1 MSLINEMLKNLERR
15 NGQTTGPYNIKSPAD
30 EESSLPLMIWIGV
43 VVACI
48 ILLSTVGVHYYEKYR
63 TKHKA
68 LIEQVTTPPTAIT
81 NTPPPVVTEKKAPI
95 PAHAVTVSKMHINDL
110 ANQTSVVF
118 DLDTT
123 ADFTTQADLTNHTE
137 TISIKKAWLD
147 TDSLC
152 QQLAEKSDCLT
163 HNNIPLPVNTAS
175 IQSIHVD
182 NNDGSIL
189 TLLFKLSNEAKLLST
204 QLKDNALTITF
215 TNNASAQ
222 NNATDSSVIK
232 TSQPLPIPSDL
243 TTDMPSTDGS
253 SILEPV
259 NDIQKPLTIYDK
271 IDTYILL
278 KQYDKAEEAI
288 HSLSEEEKSST
299 SGLLLQ
305 AKFQLALGNNTQ
317 ALAILNKYPFNKNN
331 PSSEFYAL
339 YAATLEFNGKHSE
352 AVNIYKNLVKQSP
365 ENATWLL
372 GFAIAALNDHQYA
385 LAKATF
391 QTLTDIKDLNPEIT
405 SYAKQQIEKINIEN
419 Q

>member
-15 NGQTTGPYNIKSPAD
+15 NGQKTGPYNVKSQTNE
-30 EESSLPLMIWIGV
+30 EESSLPLMIWIGA

-48 ILLSTVGVHYYEKYR
+48 VLLSTVGVHYYEKYR
-63 TKHKA
+63 AKHKHLA
-68 LIEQVTTPPTAIT
+68 EQLATPPATAIT
-81 NTPPPVVTEKKAPI
+81 STPAAAPATKAPI

-123 ADFTTQADLTNHTE
+123 ANFTTQADLTNHTE
-137 TISIKKAWLD
+137 TISIKNAWLD

-152 QQLAEKSDCLT
+152 QQLVQKSDCLT
-163 HNNIPLPVNTAS
+163 DNNIPLPVNTAS
-175 IQSIHVD
+175 IKSIHV
-182 NNDGSIL
+182 NQNDGNTL
-189 TLLFKLSNEAKLLST
+189 TFLFKLSDDAKLLNT
-204 QLKDNALTITF
+204 NLKDNTLTITF
-215 TNNASAQ
+215 TNNGQAQ
-222 NNATDSSVIK
+222 NNDTDSSVLK
-232 TSQPLPIPSDL
+232 TAQPLPIPSDL
-243 TTDMPSTDGS
+243 TTDTPTDGS

-259 NDIQKPLTIYDK
+259 SESQKPLTLYDK

-288 HSLSEEEKSST
+288 HSLSAEEKSSA

-305 AKFQLALGNNTQ
+305 ARFELALGNNPQ
-317 ALAILNKYPFNKNN
+317 ALAILNKYPFNKKN
-331 PSSEFYAL
+331 PTPEFYAL

-365 ENATWLL
+365 ENPTWLL
-372 GFAIAALNDHQYA
+372 GFAIAALNDHQYD
-385 LAKATF
+385 LAKNAF

-405 SYAKQQIEKINIEN
+405 NYAKQQIEKINIEN